1 MPPLFL
7 QPLFENAVTHGIAE
21 VLDGGTIT
29 VDVNRRGDRLAIAIE
44 NPCDPDALTPMR
56 HGTGM
61 TNVRQRLTR
70 DVRHRRPPC
79 RRAPRSGRFRVD
91 INLPF
96 SSDD

>member
-1 MPPLFL
+1 LFL
-7 QPLFENAVTHGIAE
+7 QPLVENAVTHGIAE

-29 VDVNRRGDRLAIAIE
+29 VNVDRSGDRLAIAIE

-61 TNVRQRLTR
+61 TNVRQRLNAMFGPAATLSA
-70 DVRHRRPPC
+70 H
-79 RRAPRSGRFRVD
+79 AASGRFRVD